1 MLPLVNGC
9 LRKVDA
15 SLPSVSTTSPTDLHV
30 THESARSSAND
41 QRVFKCMMVGDGFV
55 GKTSLILSLHR
66 LYEKQ
71 TDYEAT
77 SVDLCG
83 SIFRTEKYEPHVLRI
98 FDSAGQEEYNRLR
111 PLNYEGVDVFLLCFS
126 VDNVASFHNV
136 EDRWLPELR
145 YHPCAPTD
153 APFILVACKTD
164 LRYDHKVVSRM
175 EKLGQAPVSMKEG
188 IVLAQKSGARAYVET
203 SSLHNHNVND
213 LFRQA
218 FALCVKKYHAEL
230 LRGKGS
236 FFGHLRPTTTTQ
248 SGERGRRSRSRA
260 RRLLNRLKMIPVQG
274 KFCLFSVYVQGCLE
288 DRNGKTFI
296 LTVHDVGANH
306 KSLIR
311 FVDDPSMEEVKEN
324 TIFLHVCLPGQED
337 NAPDYKGEYP
347 TLDQIG
353 EDLVCVL
360 EKFEVRTCIALGE
373 GAGANVI
380 RRFAIYWPNHI
391 MGIILVNCISNTAG
405 FMEIFKDK
413 LANLRLENDV
423 MSDGVWDY
431 LAARKRSYVVDKKEQ
446 QHYIRELKA
455 TMNPKNISK
464 YLLSY
469 CKRTDISAQIGD
481 RLDTIDVLLV
491 AGAKAPFINAVHQ
504 MHKTMNKKKTT
515 LLVVDDV
522 SDVAVEAP
530 DKLARGLILLCKGC
544 GLLPHVAMPGMQRQ
558 KTLSSSMEAADRPQ
572 GQPIAAAAK

>member
-1 MLPLVNGC
+1 
-9 LRKVDA
+9 
-15 SLPSVSTTSPTDLHV
+15 
-30 THESARSSAND
+30 
-41 QRVFKCMMVGDGFV
+41 
-55 GKTSLILSLHR
+55 
-66 LYEKQ
+66 
-71 TDYEAT
+71 
-77 SVDLCG
+77 
-83 SIFRTEKYEPHVLRI
+83 
-98 FDSAGQEEYNRLR
+98 
-111 PLNYEGVDVFLLCFS
+111 
-126 VDNVASFHNV
+126 
-136 EDRWLPELR
+136 
-145 YHPCAPTD
+145 
-153 APFILVACKTD
+153 
-164 LRYDHKVVSRM
+164 
-175 EKLGQAPVSMKEG
+175 
-188 IVLAQKSGARAYVET
+188 
-203 SSLHNHNVND
+203 
-213 LFRQA
+213 
-218 FALCVKKYHAEL
+218 
-230 LRGKGS
+230 
-236 FFGHLRPTTTTQ
+236 
-248 SGERGRRSRSRA
+248 
-260 RRLLNRLKMIPVQG
+260 MIPVQG

-347 TLDQIG
+347 TLDQLG

-373 GAGANVI
+373 GAGANVV
-380 RRFAIYWPNHI
+380 RRFALYWPNHI
-391 MGIILVNCISNTAG
+391 LGIILVNCISNTAG

-544 GLLPHVAMPGMQRQ
+544 GLLPHVAQRC
-558 KTLSSSMEAADRPQ
+558 
-572 GQPIAAAAK
+572 